1 MKEFVF
7 RMAEAKDAQ
16 DIYEI
21 EMKTFAKPWSLAAIT
36 DEIRSGENSAYA
48 ICCEK
53 IGGVKGTT
61 TGGIADTSS
70 EKPFKSDIH
79 ANGKYASCDE
89 GYEKVIGYCGI
100 IKILDEGYITNV
112 AVDDRYRGNG
122 IGYRIMELADKWA
135 KLKNISFLTLEV
147 RKSNYS
153 AIKLY
158 ERCGFL
164 RRGTRENYYPDGES
178 VIMMRKD
185 YK

>member
-16 DIYEI
+16 AIYEI
-21 EMKTFAKPWSLAAIT
+21 EMRTFAKPWSLAAIT

-53 IGGVKGTT
+53 IGGVKEKTKGD
-61 TGGIADTSS
+61 IAETSS

-100 IKILDEGYITNV
+100 RKILDEGYITNV

>member
-79 ANGKYASCDE
+79 ANGKYA
-89 GYEKVIGYCGI
+89 KVIGYCGI
-100 IKILDEGYITNV
+100 RKILDEGYITNV